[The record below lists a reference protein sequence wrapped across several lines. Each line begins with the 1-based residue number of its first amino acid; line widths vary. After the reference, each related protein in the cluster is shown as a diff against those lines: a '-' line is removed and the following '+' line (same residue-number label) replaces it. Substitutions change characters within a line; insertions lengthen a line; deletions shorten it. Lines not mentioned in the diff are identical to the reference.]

1 MSTSRYPD
9 VMKIFDEL
17 DSYLAFCKEF
27 GYVYNEKDLWN
38 FKSPYG
44 QFDRYRR
51 GHRITN
57 NWREDKFNAPTS
69 A

>member
-9 VMKIFDEL
+9 INKIFDEL
-17 DSYLAFCKEF
+17 DAYLAFCKEF

-38 FKSPYG
+38 FKTPYG

-51 GHRITN
+51 GQRITN
-57 NWREDKFNAPTS
+57 NWREDRFNVIPS
-69 A
+69 